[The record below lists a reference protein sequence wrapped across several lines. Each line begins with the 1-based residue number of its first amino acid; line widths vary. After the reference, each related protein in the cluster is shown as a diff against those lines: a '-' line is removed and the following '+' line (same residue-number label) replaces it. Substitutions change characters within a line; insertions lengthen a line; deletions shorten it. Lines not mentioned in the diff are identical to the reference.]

1 MVYEFVIPYL
11 YWSRSGGIKNIE
23 VGVKLLEHI
32 RLTSQNRTDFCSTSQ
47 PFLSPPLNVLMANF
61 IILLYLKY
69 IYKESELILFWQ
81 RMKLYSIQD
90 AAINP
95 ILPE

>member
-23 VGVKLLEHI
+23 AGVKLLEHI

-47 PFLSPPLNVLMANF
+47 PFLSPRLNLLQGIRANF
-61 IILLYLKY
+61 VLATDEIIFHSGCGYQSY
-69 IYKESELILFWQ
+69 TS
-81 RMKLYSIQD
+81 
-90 AAINP
+90 
-95 ILPE
+95 